1 MHFSRI
7 SVHHR
12 SERMYRA
19 ARTMMKEI
27 ILLKHVATVL
37 LGAWKS
43 LKRIPVRIRDLGV
56 DVVQAFNNFEHH
68 NGELT
73 TCAMAFFLLIS
84 FIPVSLVIIYLMS
97 FIYESQDL
105 AASAYIVQLKTLLP
119 SFRIEKL
126 VNTIDTIVY
135 KKRYLALIWVPFL
148 FWWGSLVFDIVERAL
163 EFAFRVGKSRK
174 YWKAKIRHF
183 ILIIGISLTAVVMT
197 IISNII
203 AVVRNRF
210 FLDLIEKNLQSVT
223 VFGTSLLGL
232 LRAPYLLSSLATL
245 SINTTMIFIL
255 YRFVPPKKLDNRSM
269 FKGALFASLS
279 YEIIKLIFSFYI
291 TEINDYTSIFGSL
304 SIVVILMIWIWYTCF
319 LFVIGAEL
327 SWVFFQ
333 KKQRRAY

>member
-1 MHFSRI
+1 
-7 SVHHR
+7 
-12 SERMYRA
+12 
-19 ARTMMKEI
+19 MKNVT
-27 ILLKHVATVL
+27 ILLKPITTALRGIWTI
-37 LGAWKS
+37 
-43 LKRIPVRIRDLGV
+43 LKKLPVRIKDLGV

-119 SFRIEKL
+119 SFRIERL

-135 KKRYLALIWVPFL
+135 KKRYLALIWIPFL

-203 AVVRNRF
+203 AV
-210 FLDLIEKNLQSVT
+210 S
-223 VFGTSLLGL
+223 
-232 LRAPYLLSSLATL
+232 
-245 SINTTMIFIL
+245 
-255 YRFVPPKKLDNRSM
+255 
-269 FKGALFASLS
+269 
-279 YEIIKLIFSFYI
+279 
-291 TEINDYTSIFGSL
+291 
-304 SIVVILMIWIWYTCF
+304 
-319 LFVIGAEL
+319 
-327 SWVFFQ
+327 
-333 KKQRRAY
+333 